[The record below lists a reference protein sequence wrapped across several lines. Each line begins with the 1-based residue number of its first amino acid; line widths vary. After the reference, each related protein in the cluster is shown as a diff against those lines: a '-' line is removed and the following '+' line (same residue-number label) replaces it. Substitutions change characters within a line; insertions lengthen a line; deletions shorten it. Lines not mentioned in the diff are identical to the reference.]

1 MKKNQVPVDNAKH
14 KELSEPLDNFYN
26 RLSTQDRN
34 DFLKIEAQWGDYERD
49 FVIKFGALLRQVRDL
64 VKRPGVRDGIT
75 FEKWVNAHNL
85 SRSAAYRAINVA
97 NGYFRIEAKNA
108 PDEELMLENFMSLP
122 QKVQE
127 KIGTGNLEPEKE
139 EILLHTSEE
148 VRESP
153 IWQKM
158 LNDISKN
165 RKTQQDQDEK
175 IKSLQAE
182 NQRLSNQLANS
193 EGQRADLATQLDDA
207 NSQRHHLELQLE
219 EEQKNQPEAVIV
231 PPDDYDELADE
242 VQQSRSKLAAK
253 EKQIEELKLAI
264 SNAPNEDDV
273 AEYERLINKL
283 QKQNEALAKQINSIN
298 EQMVSKKDQ
307 HETHRKSYQK
317 VVSITSQ
324 WKQAIKHQLDV
335 QELSSDVQLLSHEEL
350 SQAGLLDVADLLEN
364 KSKQLRA
371 EVGKK
376 VKAGSGNVVKGNFND
391 DLRKRG

>member
-1 MKKNQVPVDNAKH
+1 
-14 KELSEPLDNFYN
+14 
-26 RLSTQDRN
+26 
-34 DFLKIEAQWGDYERD
+34 
-49 FVIKFGALLRQVRDL
+49 
-64 VKRPGVRDGIT
+64 
-75 FEKWVNAHNL
+75 
-85 SRSAAYRAINVA
+85 
-97 NGYFRIEAKNA
+97 
-108 PDEELMLENFMSLP
+108 
-122 QKVQE
+122 
-127 KIGTGNLEPEKE
+127 
-139 EILLHTSEE
+139 
-148 VRESP
+148 
-153 IWQKM
+153 M

-207 NSQRHHLELQLE
+207 NSQRHHLELKLE
-219 EEQKNQPEAVIV
+219 EEHKSQPEAVIV

-242 VQQSRSKLAAK
+242 VQQSRSKLVAK
-253 EKQIEELKLAI
+253 EKQIEELKTAI
-264 SNAPNEDDV
+264 SNAPNEKDI
-273 AEYERLINKL
+273 AKYEQLIKEL
-283 QKQNEALAKQINSIN
+283 QKQNEALVKQINSMN
-298 EQMVSKKDQ
+298 QQMASKKDQ
-307 HETHRKSYQK
+307 HESHRKSYQK

-324 WKQAIKHQLDV
+324 WKQAINRQLDV

-350 SQAGLLDVADLLEN
+350 SQAGLLNVADLLEN